1 MKEYR
6 ITISWERWGDLSA
19 ALRYVVGE
27 DRLDWRNE
35 AGEVTVYMDMD
46 GTTTDMVGDLLAMS
60 WDELAE
66 WYEDTGLI
74 L

>member
-1 MKEYR
+1 MEEYR
-6 ITISWERWGDLSA
+6 ITISWERWGDLAA

-46 GTTTDMVGDLLAMS
+46 PFTADIVASLLGMS
-60 WDELAE
+60 WDELAD
-66 WYEDTGLI
+66 WYEDAGLV

>member
-1 MKEYR
+1 MAEYR

-35 AGEVTVYMDMD
+35 AGAVTVYMDMTPSTAD
-46 GTTTDMVGDLLAMS
+46 TVADLLAMS
-60 WDELAE
+60 WDELAD
-66 WYEDTGLI
+66 WYEDTGLM